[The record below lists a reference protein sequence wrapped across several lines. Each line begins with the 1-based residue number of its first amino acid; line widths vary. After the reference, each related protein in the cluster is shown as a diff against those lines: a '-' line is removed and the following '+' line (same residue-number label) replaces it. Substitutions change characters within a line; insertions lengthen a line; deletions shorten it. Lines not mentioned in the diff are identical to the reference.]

1 MEDFKDKVAVVTGGA
16 SGVGYAIGE
25 ALAKEGAKVVLTD
38 IEESK
43 LKAAKEEL
51 SSYGDL
57 ISVKQA
63 DVSNPKSMDD
73 LNSFVTSEIGDVQL
87 LFNNAGVAPAE
98 LQSIWDTK
106 PNDWNWAYGVNV
118 MGVVHG
124 IQAFVP
130 SMLAHDKDARV
141 INTCSGNGAFINL
154 PSTPIY
160 TSSKAAVSSITEVL
174 KLQLEQMQSKIKV
187 SILFPGPHTV
197 RTNLFSAERNRPEE
211 LARDPNAPEHP
222 ISSVEDMVEMMKTM
236 GVDMETTT
244 PEEVANFCLKEIK
257 QEKYWINPANEK
269 SEQAFKDRVESI
281 LQRADLPNPNI
292 F

>member
-51 SSYGDL
+51 SSYDDL

-106 PNDWNWAYGVNV
+106 PNDWNLSLI
-118 MGVVHG
+118 H
-124 IQAFVP
+124 I
-130 SMLAHDKDARV
+130 
-141 INTCSGNGAFINL
+141 
-154 PSTPIY
+154 
-160 TSSKAAVSSITEVL
+160 
-174 KLQLEQMQSKIKV
+174 
-187 SILFPGPHTV
+187 
-197 RTNLFSAERNRPEE
+197 
-211 LARDPNAPEHP
+211 
-222 ISSVEDMVEMMKTM
+222 
-236 GVDMETTT
+236 
-244 PEEVANFCLKEIK
+244 
-257 QEKYWINPANEK
+257 
-269 SEQAFKDRVESI
+269 
-281 LQRADLPNPNI
+281 
-292 F
+292 